1 MFQLTNMLK
10 TALRSLLKNR
20 MRSLLTSLGIII
32 GVSAV
37 IVMVAIGDGAQAR
50 IESQIASLG
59 SDLLIIFPS
68 SSTYGGVSRGAG
80 TSNEFTLE
88 DANKLRKMTTLLKAV
103 SPIVR
108 VTAQVIG
115 NGRNWNTSVEG
126 VSTQYLTIRAW
137 GLQYGSFFTHQD
149 VLARKKVAVLGQTI
163 VNELFPG
170 MNPVGQRIRIN
181 NTPFLIIGVL
191 TPKGQSAIGQD
202 QDDVVLAPS
211 TTVLYHLKGGE
222 YINFIMASA
231 ISQVQMYTAQQ
242 QIQTVMR
249 EVEHLRPGQPD
260 NFTIRNQE
268 DIIKT
273 VTSTTEILTILLGSI
288 AAVSLIVGGIGIMN
302 IMLVS
307 VTERT
312 REIGVRLS
320 VGARSS
326 DILTQF
332 LAEGIVLSLIGGL
345 IGIII
350 SIIISFL
357 ISLLTPLETIIAP
370 GVVLLAFT
378 FSGAVGVFF
387 GYYPARKAARL
398 NPIDALRYE

>member
-1 MFQLTNMLK
+1 MFQLRNMLK
-10 TALRSLLKNR
+10 TAFKSLVKNR

-37 IVMVAIGDGAQAR
+37 IVMVAIGNGAQAR

-59 SDLLIIFPS
+59 SDMLIIFPGTS
-68 SSTYGGVSRGAG
+68 RFGGVSRGAG
-80 TSNEFTLE
+80 TAAQFTLQDVE
-88 DANKLRKMTTLLKAV
+88 KIKKMTTLLKAV

-108 VTAQVIG
+108 VTGQVIG
-115 NGRNWNTSVEG
+115 NGRNWSTSIEG
-126 VSTQYLTIRAW
+126 VSPQYLTIRAW
-137 GLQYGSFFTHQD
+137 GLQSGTFFTQQD
-149 VLARKKVAVLGQTI
+149 VLGRKKVAVLGQT
-163 VNELFPG
+163 VATELFPG
-170 MNPVGQRIRIN
+170 INPVGQRIRIN
-181 NTPFLIIGVL
+181 NTPFLVIGLL
-191 TPKGQSAIGQD
+191 TPKGQSAVGQD

-211 TTVLYHLKGGE
+211 TTVLFHLKGGD

-231 ISQVQMYTAQQ
+231 ISQSQMYTAQE
-242 QIQTVMR
+242 QIRTVLR
-249 EVEHLRPGQPD
+249 GVEHLRPGEPD
-260 NFTIRNQE
+260 NFTIRNQA

-273 VTSTTEILTILLGSI
+273 VTSTTEVLTILLGSI

-312 REIGVRLS
+312 REIGIRLS
-320 VGARSS
+320 VGARSR

-345 IGIII
+345 IGILVSIVI
-350 SIIISFL
+350 SVL
-357 ISLLTPLETIIAP
+357 ISLLTPLQTLIAP
-370 GVVLLAFT
+370 GIVVLAFT

-387 GYYPARKAARL
+387 GYYPARKAAGL